1 MAFDFRVTA
10 LEDKEFEE
18 IVRTFADTTA
28 ANARGAAAG
37 TTTNLLE
44 PRLWMREVVDAAQK
58 RFRYG
63 EVSMTKDIPKGHVN
77 LIVPKR
83 RAFISGTS
91 WAANVTPGTAVN
103 FTTLNNFDG
112 VEVNPN
118 WRNYATAI
126 SYDVIQQNVVDYVG
140 AAREE
145 LVYKAGDHVDQD
157 IVTEISGA
165 TLASVS
171 TVGAQAVFGGDATQA
186 SELATGDVITTDMVA
201 EAMRKLQTDVVRYW
215 TGGTGETAQAKTRAL
230 KNPWINENDFVLLI
244 APEQEEAFR
253 TDSQFVNAAEYGARE
268 TILNG

>member
-165 TLASVS
+165 TLRGRGYSNGSVTNTGTTYTVTASTWYRIEILVTSSSLATFSLYSEQNALLWSS
-171 TVGAQAVFGGDATQA
+171 TVATNIPT
-186 SELATGDVITTDMVA
+186 ATGRETGITVLAYRANNVATYLLDVDWVA
-201 EAMRKLQTDVVRYW
+201 FY
-215 TGGTGETAQAKTRAL
+215 
-230 KNPWINENDFVLLI
+230 
-244 APEQEEAFR
+244 
-253 TDSQFVNAAEYGARE
+253 NAALVRS
-268 TILNG
+268 